1 MIAAPSPGVLA
12 LSARGTA
19 GRNVGLCAVVL
30 IAAIFAHRDALGGM
44 VRLWNV
50 SPMYSYGFT
59 VPLISGYLLWTRRG
73 RLSRLTPKP
82 SWVAGGIALILA
94 TVMAATARTG
104 GIQLLD
110 QLAFLVAITGGV
122 LLLFGAAYVKVG
134 WAALAYLLLMVPVW
148 DGFTEPLHAPFQLRS
163 AEIGV
168 WLLQLMGIPA
178 HREGVFIEL
187 SSMKVEV
194 ARACS
199 GVNYLVAVVAL
210 GLPLSYLFLK
220 GIWRRLALLLFA
232 VLVAALSNGLRVALI
247 GALLH
252 FDIGSP
258 LHGPFHVLHGL
269 FVAGIGYV
277 ALFAGLRFLATDE
290 SDAAARADE
299 VRTHRA
305 SLGRSAPLSTVAA
318 GALVAL
324 FVGVGLNAFWRAPA
338 AVSLDS
344 ELRTFP
350 IRLGQWVSDGDL
362 GTRPPTAALWPGAD
376 TAVRRR
382 YRRADG
388 ATVDLYIGYFATQRQ
403 NKEVINSRAADLHRG
418 ARVVRVGGDAS
429 GFEANQATPLPDK
442 LNMLFWYHVDRTP
455 EANPHVVRLRTLW
468 NSMRRG
474 RSNGAVVVLT
484 LRDASGVPETVV
496 FEEFAPLVEQALATR
511 MSEAARGI

>member
-1 MIAAPSPGVLA
+1 MMSAPTSGALAVPSRGV
-12 LSARGTA
+12 A
-19 GRNVGLCAVVL
+19 GRNLALCGVAL
-30 IAAIFAHRDALGGM
+30 LAAIFAHREALAAM
-44 VRLWNV
+44 VQLWNM

-59 VPLISGYLLWTRRG
+59 IPIISGYLLWTRRDAFA
-73 RLSRLTPKP
+73 RLTPRP
-82 SWVAGGIALILA
+82 SWGAGAIALTVS

-110 QLAFLVAITGGV
+110 QLAFLVAIAGCA

-148 DGFTEPLHAPFQLRS
+148 DGFTEPLHQPFQLRS

-168 WLLQLMGIPA
+168 WILQLFGIPA

-187 SSMKVEV
+187 SSMRVEV

-252 FDIGSP
+252 LDIGSP

-277 ALFAGLRFLATDE
+277 ALFAGLRVLATDE
-290 SDAAARADE
+290 PGAATDKPRPPSASFAGRGPVSTAAAA
-299 VRTHRA
+299 
-305 SLGRSAPLSTVAA
+305 
-318 GALVAL
+318 ALVAL
-324 FVGVGLNAFWRAPA
+324 FVGVGLNAFWRTPR
-338 AVSLDS
+338 AVSLDG
-344 ELRTFP
+344 ELRAFP
-350 IRLGQWVSDGDL
+350 ITLGPWVSDGDL
-362 GTRPPTAALWPGAD
+362 GIGPATTALWPGAD

-388 ATVDLYIGYFATQRQ
+388 ATVDLFIGYFASQRQ
-403 NKEVINSRAADLHRG
+403 NKEVITSRAADLHRR
-418 ARVVRVGGDAS
+418 ATIVRIAGVDGGFD
-429 GFEANQATPLPDK
+429 ANQATALPDR
-442 LNMLFWYHVDRTP
+442 LNTLFWYQLDRTP
-455 EANPHVVRLRTLW
+455 EANPNVVRLRTLW

-484 LRDASGVPETVV
+484 LRNANGAPETAV
-496 FEEFAPLVEQALATR
+496 FEEFAPLVEQALVAR
-511 MSEAARGI
+511 MSDGVRGI

>member
-1 MIAAPSPGVLA
+1 MIGAPSPGA
-12 LSARGTA
+12 LSLPVRGIA
-19 GRNVGLCAVVL
+19 GRNLALCGAVL
-30 IAAIFAHRDALGGM
+30 LAAIFAHRDALAGM
-44 VRLWNV
+44 VHLWNV

-73 RLSRLTPKP
+73 PLSRLTPKP
-82 SWVAGGIALILA
+82 SWVAGGVALVLSTI
-94 TVMAATARTG
+94 MAATARIG

-110 QLAFLVAITGGV
+110 QLAFLVAIAGCA

-148 DGFTEPLHAPFQLRS
+148 DGFTEPLHGPFQLRS

-187 SSMKVEV
+187 SAMKIEV

-232 VLVAALSNGLRVALI
+232 MVVAALSNGLRVALI
-247 GALLH
+247 GLLLH

-277 ALFAGLRFLATDE
+277 ALFAGLRLLSTDE

-299 VRTHRA
+299 VRTPRA
-305 SLGRSAPLSTVAA
+305 SIGGSGALSTAA
-318 GALVAL
+318 AAALVAL

-338 AVSLDS
+338 EVSLDG
-344 ELRTFP
+344 ELRAFP

-362 GTRPPTAALWPGAD
+362 GIGPTTAALWPGAD

-388 ATVDLYIGYFATQRQ
+388 ATVDLYIGYFASQRQ

-418 ARVVRVGGDAS
+418 ATVVRVGGDAG
-429 GFEANQATPLPDK
+429 GFEANQATALPDK
-442 LNMLFWYHVDRTP
+442 LNTLFWYHVDRTP
-455 EANPHVVRLRTLW
+455 EANPYVVRLRTLW

-474 RSNGAVVVLT
+474 RSNGAVIVLT
-484 LRDASGVPETVV
+484 LRNANGVPEIVV
-496 FEEFAPLVEQALATR
+496 FEEFAPLVEQALITR
-511 MSEAARGI
+511 MDDAARGI